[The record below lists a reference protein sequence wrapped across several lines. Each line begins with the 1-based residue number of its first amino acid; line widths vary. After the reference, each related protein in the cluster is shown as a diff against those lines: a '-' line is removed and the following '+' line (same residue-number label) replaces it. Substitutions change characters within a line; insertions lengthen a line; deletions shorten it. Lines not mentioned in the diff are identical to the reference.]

1 MVIIKKKRRRSY
13 AQFYFMSDVRI
24 LAILQVFTIYELQ
37 TTVMSYQS

>member
-1 MVIIKKKRRRSY
+1 MVINKKKKRSY